1 MKYRV
6 TGLVFGAALLGACS
20 HAEFKKMMH
29 GEPERRVRVASES
42 SAATYEKLRKLDDT
56 FEVVAASRPCDAGNI
71 RCAGVSANWL
81 RASRLQ
87 PLLGRAF
94 VPDEE
99 ASPNVAVLSA
109 DFWEKRYAKDPALIG
124 RVIEI
129 GAKKYTVVGVL
140 PKEADRSVD
149 VYVPWSPV
157 GDSMNIIALTRPGV
171 DLKKAQAAADQVSAK
186 VKLETYKAE

>member
-1 MKYRV
+1 
-6 TGLVFGAALLGACS
+6 
-20 HAEFKKMMH
+20 MH

-42 SAATYEKLRKLDDT
+42 SVATYEKLRKLDDV
-56 FEVVAASRPCDAGNI
+56 FETVAASRPCDAADI
-71 RCAGVSANWL
+71 RCAGVSSNWF

-109 DFWEKRYAKDPALIG
+109 SFWEKSYGKDPALIG

-129 GAKKYTVVGVL
+129 GTKKYTVVGVL
-140 PKEADRSVD
+140 PKEAGRSAD
-149 VYVPWSPV
+149 VYLPWTPT
-157 GDSMNIIALTRPGV
+157 GDSMSIIALLRPGV
-171 DLKKAQAAADQVSAK
+171 DLKKAQAAVDGAGVK
-186 VKLETYKAE
+186 VTLERPPAE